1 MSTMYRFHF
10 PNNDQSYLHQSFVEK
25 TNNLIGSTLCEITDL
40 IRSLTYKDCSQSIE
54 KIMKHIVWYTRE
66 YEGGQMN
73 EQGLSGKINEELY
86 KMQDLKST
94 MSSSELQTLCHLID
108 EVVKQPEYVQVRV
121 DYSTEQDDLSFMKVD
136 FMRISQTY
144 KGLKYFNKNAEVVY
158 ELSQQFNRLTD
169 NFSEL
174 SELASRVNTKEDK
187 KEALRQEYSKG
198 KEIAKDLS
206 MTMKRLAGLSK
217 YFYIS
222 EINSITKFMSLD
234 DANEFIRECNEYSKK
249 EREVEIINTEQVLE
263 AFAQDISQV
272 ITNRTYQTWWSL
284 SLDKCIQMSR
294 LEPTRQFNV
303 RIKDASLPSTITLQD
318 TLNQSITP
326 VIQDWLSRQRKLVP
340 LNVQLEPILDVRIN
354 DKQLFTTIT
363 IMLGEPDELT
373 FNSLLL
379 NNTLVSEHPECVGKD
394 ADALI
399 SEYGL
404 AYDEH
409 IITFFEYNLS

>member
-1 MSTMYRFHF
+1 MSTTYRFHF

-25 TNNLIGSTLCEITDL
+25 TNNLIGSTLCEIADL
-40 IRSLTYKDCSQSIE
+40 IRSITHKDCSQSIE
-54 KIMKHIVWYTRE
+54 KIMKHIIWYTRE

-121 DYSTEQDDLSFMKVD
+121 DYSTDHDDLSFMKVD

-158 ELSQQFNRLTD
+158 ELSQQFNRLID
-169 NFSEL
+169 SFSEL

-187 KEALRQEYSKG
+187 KEALRQEYSTG
-198 KEIAKDLS
+198 KEIARELS

-234 DANEFIRECNEYSKK
+234 DAEEFIKECNEYSRNSK
-249 EREVEIINTEQVLE
+249 EIPNINADDVLE
-263 AFAQDISQV
+263 AFEHDLSQV
-272 ITNRTYQTWWSL
+272 IDDQIYRMIWSKIL
-284 SLDKCIQMSR
+284 NDCIQRSR
-294 LEPTRQFNV
+294 LEPTRQVDV
-303 RIKDASLPSTITLQD
+303 RIHDTNLPRVLTLQD
-318 TLNQSITP
+318 SLTKSNTP
-326 VIQDWLSRQRKLVP
+326 VIRDWISRQQKLIP
-340 LNVQLEPILDVRIN
+340 LSVRLEPMFDVRVN
-354 DKQLFTTIT
+354 DKQVFATVTL
-363 IMLGEPDELT
+363 MLSEPDELRT
-373 FNSLLL
+373 DALLL
-379 NNTLVSEHPECVGKD
+379 NNTLVSEHPECVGKSVHT
-394 ADALI
+394 LV

-409 IITFFEYNLS
+409 IIAVFEYNLT

>member
-1 MSTMYRFHF
+1 MSSKYRFYF
-10 PNNDQSYLHQSFVEK
+10 PSNDQSYLHQSFVEK
-25 TNNLIGSTLCEITDL
+25 TNNLIGSTLCEIADL
-40 IRSLTYKDCSQSIE
+40 IRSLTHKDCSQSIE

-66 YEGGQMN
+66 YAGGQMN
-73 EQGLSGKINEELY
+73 EKGLSGKINEELY
-86 KMQDLKST
+86 KIQDLKVS
-94 MSSSELQTLCHLID
+94 MSPSELQTLCHLID

-136 FMRISQTY
+136 FVRISQTY

-158 ELSQQFNRLTD
+158 ELSQQFNQLVD

-174 SELASRVNTKEDK
+174 SELASRINAKEDK

-198 KEIAKDLS
+198 KEIAKELS

-249 EREVEIINTEQVLE
+249 EREISTINTEEVLE
-263 AFAQDISQV
+263 AFTQDISQV
-272 ITNRTYQTWWSL
+272 ITNRTYQTWWQL

-294 LEPTRQFNV
+294 LEPTRRFNA
-303 RIKDASLPSTITLQD
+303 RIKNASLPSAITLQNMI
-318 TLNQSITP
+318 NQSITP
-326 VIQDWLSRQRKLVP
+326 VIQDWLSRQQKLVP
-340 LNVQLEPILDVRIN
+340 LNVILEPILDVRIN

-373 FNSLLL
+373 LNSLLL
-379 NNTLVSEHPECVGKD
+379 NNTLVNEHPECVGKD
-394 ADALI
+394 VDTLI

-409 IITFFEYNLS
+409 IITFFEYKLP